1 MSFDGDLQQGTRVSR
16 QEDAEIILKAKGVN
30 WTGIE

>member
-16 QEDAEIILKAKGVN
+16 QEDAEIILKVR
-30 WTGIE
+30 TGLGLNE